1 MCPTTQEGVGLIYHR
16 DSADTVPAV
25 KYHGDMTTALGV
37 STQLATEI
45 MERIDRGE
53 VAPGTQ
59 LLEIPLAEEL
69 GCSRNTLREAFRIL
83 ARDGLVDHIP
93 NRGVFVHSFTHEDI
107 ADLYAYRLFVEPAVI
122 REAEHSPHLDDCLIR
137 MEEAYRAACVAM
149 EAQEWRRVGM
159 FNTAFHQALVD
170 IAGVRR
176 LSVDARKVLVLARI
190 GFISTGGGRKTHGPY
205 VEKNGQLL
213 NLMRQGRFPEA
224 ESFLR
229 GYLEHS
235 RNNLLDL
242 LPAGGK
248 TTVKTDG

>member
-1 MCPTTQEGVGLIYHR
+1 M
-16 DSADTVPAV
+16 V
-25 KYHGDMTTALGV
+25 KYHGGMTTALGV

-93 NRGVFVHSFTHEDI
+93 NRGVFVHSFTHEDV
-107 ADLYAYRLFVEPAVI
+107 ADLYAYRLFIEPAVI
-122 REAEHSPHLDDCLIR
+122 RQAEHSPHLDDCLLR
-137 MEEAYRAACVAM
+137 MEEAYRAACAAV
-149 EAQEWRRVGM
+149 EEQDWHRVGM

-205 VEKNGQLL
+205 VEKNRQLL
-213 NLMRQGRFPEA
+213 NLMRQRRFSEA

-235 RNNLLDL
+235 RNNLLEL
-242 LPAGGK
+242 LPADETTATK
-248 TTVKTDG
+248 TYG

>member
-1 MCPTTQEGVGLIYHR
+1 MVPT
-16 DSADTVPAV
+16 V
-25 KYHGDMTTALGV
+25 KYHGRMTTALGV

-59 LLEIPLAEEL
+59 LLEIPLSREL

-93 NRGVFVHSFTHEDI
+93 NRGVFVHSFTREDV

-122 REAEHSPHLDDCLIR
+122 RDAERSPHLKDCLIR
-137 MEEAYRAACVAM
+137 MEEACQEASVAV
-149 EAQEWRRVGM
+149 EAEDWRRVGM
-159 FNTAFHQALVD
+159 CNTAFHQALVD

-190 GFISTGGGRKTHGPY
+190 GFISAGGGRRTHGPY

-213 NLMRQGRFPEA
+213 ALMRQRRFSEA

-242 LPAGGK
+242 LPD
-248 TTVKTDG
+248 DGSVMDGSR